1 MSEFQEEVNSK
12 SFEECMK
19 ELENI
24 VKLLESG
31 TLDLE
36 ASIVNFE
43 KSVILRNRCK
53 AILDDSER
61 RIQKIVE
68 TSNGTTVSDFNCD

>member
-1 MSEFQEEVNSK
+1 MSEFQEEVNAK

-36 ASIVNFE
+36 ASIENFE

-53 AILDDSER
+53 SILDDSER
-61 RIQKIVE
+61 RIQKIIE
-68 TSNGTTVSDFNCD
+68 TSNGTVVSDFNCD